1 MGFMG
6 EFDAA
11 GDLVT
16 GTLLG
21 RAVER
26 SGAHGG
32 DGHGGICL
40 NCGTELLGPH
50 CHRCG
55 QVGHVHRTIGAI
67 WHEILHGVVHF
78 EGKLWNTLPLLT
90 FRPGELTRRYIFG
103 ERAHFVSPMAM
114 FLFSVFTMFAVLQ
127 IMGVS
132 PPAEVGSTAQ
142 FEQGLQFARNNTQEA
157 LADAREARTSAEP
170 GSARAAKLDAKI
182 AKLSTDLAELNRI
195 PTTLSGRTGLPSGFK
210 TGWKRLDK
218 GIQKMERNP
227 GLALYKL
234 QTNSYKFSWAL
245 IPLSIP
251 FVWLMFA
258 WRRRYRG
265 YDHAVFVTYSLAF
278 MSLLFIGLMIGG
290 ALGLPE
296 DVIAP
301 VAIFAPPIHIFFQL
315 KGAYRQP
322 TWKALLR
329 TFALLMFI
337 GIIVTLFGLL
347 LLGLG
352 LLG

>member
-1 MGFMG
+1 MG

-26 SGAHGG
+26 SHGAGG
-32 DGHGGICL
+32 DHEPGICL
-40 NCGTELLGPH
+40 NCGTELVGPH

-114 FLFSVFTMFAVLQ
+114 FLFSVFTMFAVMQ
-127 IMGVS
+127 IMGVA
-132 PPAEVGSTAQ
+132 PPAEVGTTAQ
-142 FEQGLQFARNNTQEA
+142 FETGLQYARQNTENA
-157 LADAREARTSAEP
+157 LVELREARATAEK
-170 GSARAAKLDAKI
+170 GSERAAKLDRQI
-182 AKLSTDLAELNRI
+182 EKLTTDLAEI
-195 PTTLSGRTGLPSGFK
+195 KSFPIKMSGRVGLSPK
-210 TGWKRLDK
+210 VVRTGWKRLDK
-218 GIQKMERNP
+218 GIEKMERNP

-251 FVWLMFA
+251 FVWLLFA
-258 WRRRYRG
+258 WRRQYRG

-278 MSLLFIGLMIGG
+278 MSLLFIALMIGA

-301 VAIFAPPIHIFFQL
+301 IAIFAPPIHMFFQL
-315 KGAYRQP
+315 MGAYRQP
-322 TWKALLR
+322 VWKALLR

-337 GIIVTLFGLL
+337 SIIVTLFGLL

>member
-1 MGFMG
+1 MG

-26 SGAHGG
+26 SGAHG
-32 DGHGGICL
+32 DHDHGICL
-40 NCGTELLGPH
+40 NCGTQLIGPH

-78 EGKLWNTLPLLT
+78 EGKLWNTLPLLA
-90 FRPGELTRRYIFG
+90 FRPGELTRRYIHG
-103 ERAHFVSPMAM
+103 ERAQFVSPMAM
-114 FLFSVFTMFAVLQ
+114 FLFSVFTMFAVMQ
-127 IMGVS
+127 IMGVA
-132 PPAEVGSTAQ
+132 PPADVGTTAQ
-142 FEQGLQFARNNTQEA
+142 FESGLQYARQNTENA
-157 LADAREARTSAEP
+157 IAELREARAKAEK
-170 GSARAAKLDAKI
+170 GSERAAKLDRQI
-182 AKLSTDLAELNRI
+182 EKLTTDLAEI
-195 PTTLSGRTGLPSGFK
+195 KSFPIKMSGRIGLSPKVK
-210 TGWKRLDK
+210 TGWSRLDK
-218 GIQKMERNP
+218 GIEKAERNP

-251 FVWLMFA
+251 FVWMLFL
-258 WRRRYRG
+258 WRPRFKG
-265 YDHAVFVTYSLAF
+265 YDHAVFVTYSLGF
-278 MSLLFIGLMIGG
+278 MSLLFIGLMIAS
-290 ALGLPE
+290 ALGAGTT
-296 DVIAP
+296 VISV
-301 VAIFAPPIHIFFQL
+301 VAIFAPPVHIYFQL
-315 KGAYRQP
+315 KGAYRLR
-322 TWKALLR
+322 WWSAGLR
-329 TFALLMFI
+329 TFVLLHLISFI
-337 GIIVTLFGLL
+337 VLIFGLL

>member
-1 MGFMG
+1 MG

-26 SGAHGG
+26 SHGAGG
-32 DGHGGICL
+32 DHGPGICL
-40 NCGTELLGPH
+40 NCGTELVGPH

-78 EGKLWNTLPLLT
+78 EGKLWNTLPLLA

-132 PPAEVGSTAQ
+132 PPAEVGTTAQ
-142 FEQGLQFARNNTQEA
+142 FESGLQFARKNTEES
-157 LADAREARTSAEP
+157 LAAARESRAKAEP
-170 GSARAAKLDAKI
+170 GSERAKALDKKI
-182 AKLSTDLAELNRI
+182 DKLSTDLAELKRI

-210 TGWKRLDK
+210 TGWPRLDK
-218 GIQKMERNP
+218 GIEKMEKNP

-251 FVWLMFA
+251 FVWALFL
-258 WRRRYRG
+258 WRPRFKG

-278 MSLLFIGLMIGG
+278 MSLLFIALMIAS
-290 ALGLPE
+290 ALGVPG
-296 DVIAP
+296 DVIAS
-301 VAIFAPPIHIFFQL
+301 VAMIAPPVHIFFQL

-322 TWKALLR
+322 GWKALLR
-329 TFALLMFI
+329 TFTLLVFI
-337 GIIVTLFGLL
+337 SIIVTLFALL

>member
-1 MGFMG
+1 MG
-6 EFDAA
+6 EFDGA

-16 GTLLG
+16 GTLMG

-26 SGAHGG
+26 PGAHGNSP
-32 DGHGGICL
+32 HGGICL
-40 NCGTELLGPH
+40 NCGTQLVGPH

-132 PPAEVGSTAQ
+132 PPTDLGSSAQ
-142 FEQGLQFARNNTQEA
+142 FEQTINYARSNTAEA
-157 LADAREARTSAEP
+157 LADARASRAKAEP
-170 GSARAAKLDAKI
+170 GSERAEKLDRRIK
-182 AKLSTDLAELNRI
+182 KLSADLVDLQRI
-195 PTTLSGRTGLPSGFK
+195 PTSLGERAGYAPRFK

-218 GIQKMERNP
+218 GIEKAEQNP

-251 FVWLMFA
+251 FVWILFA
-258 WRRRYRG
+258 WRRQYRG

-278 MSLLFIGLMIGG
+278 MSLLFIALMIAG
-290 ALGLPE
+290 ALGLPMTWII
-296 DVIAP
+296 V
-301 VAIFAPPIHIFFQL
+301 VGTFAPPIHIFFQL

-322 TWKALLR
+322 GWKALIR
-329 TFALLMFI
+329 TAVLLFAITF
-337 GIIVTLFGLL
+337 IVTLFGLL

>member
-1 MGFMG
+1 MG

-26 SGAHGG
+26 TGAHGG
-32 DGHGGICL
+32 EGHGGICL
-40 NCGTELLGPH
+40 NCGTELRGPH

-114 FLFSVFTMFAVLQ
+114 FLFSVFTMFAVMQ

-132 PPAEVGSTAQ
+132 TPAEIGSKSQ
-142 FEQGLQFARNNTQEA
+142 IEQGLQYARHNTESA
-157 LADAREARTSAEP
+157 IVDLREARAKAEP
-170 GSARAAKLDAKI
+170 GSARAAKLDRQI
-182 AKLSTDLAELNRI
+182 GKLSEDLDDLKRV
-195 PTTLSGRTGLPSGFK
+195 PTTLSAPGAPSNVK
-210 TGWKRLDK
+210 TGWPRLDK
-218 GIQKMERNP
+218 GIEKAGKNP

-251 FVWLMFA
+251 FVWLLFL
-258 WRRRYRG
+258 WKRQYKG

-278 MSLLFIGLMIGG
+278 MSLLFIGLMIAS
-290 ALGLPE
+290 ALGVSGS
-296 DVIAP
+296 VIAL
-301 VAIFAPPIHIFFQL
+301 VAIFAPPVHIFFQM
-315 KGAYRQP
+315 KGAYRLR
-322 TWKALLR
+322 WWSAGLR
-329 TFALLMFI
+329 TFVLLHLISFVVLI
-337 GIIVTLFGLL
+337 FSLL